1 MLKVKTMSSQIQ
13 EEMLELLSFIPDAK
27 RVRGFQFSGVITC
40 AHMGFLV
47 MQLLS
52 GYPCLIQVTLAY
64 SPVTNPS

>member
-1 MLKVKTMSSQIQ
+1 MLKTPNQKYEKGSEHMLKVKTMKIQTQ
-13 EEMLELLSFIPDAK
+13 EEMLGLLSFKADAE

-52 GYPCLIQVTLAY
+52 G
-64 SPVTNPS
+64 